1 MLPCCQQESSQ
12 NSVAALVLSVC
23 YYAYGIHFGCHFMR
37 VRLEIRYVWQ
47 RRIVPVVRSQLSPPP
62 PHTHVHTLSLSLS
75 QSASYT
81 CQVSGPGLK
90 SATVNHPTHVLVE
103 LRDSSG
109 RPYSQRQNVTAKL
122 EHIPQTTPT
131 SRLQTTPT
139 SQSQKIA
146 RVAVSMTSPSRYE
159 VSYTAVSRGQHKLH
173 VQVNDRE
180 INGSPFTIT
189 VYPDPTQLGRP
200 VRVVT
205 GLKNPYGITYNSR
218 GEMIVSECDGNRV
231 SIFNIRGQKIRTFG
245 SRGDSPDQMINPAGI
260 AVDDMDN
267 IYVSSLH
274 KLQKF
279 TSSDELI
286 KCVGRKGGKE
296 GEFNQ
301 PRGVTL
307 YDNQVHVCDG
317 DNHRIQVFD
326 LDLNF
331 VRSTGSCG
339 KGRGEFD
346 APQDVKFVTAGNMY
360 VAEISNGRV
369 QVLDSSGHFIRAFG
383 EEGEGKLSM
392 PSGLHIADKHVYVSD
407 WRGDCIVVYETSGKF
422 VTRFGGYG
430 QKEGELCAP
439 FCITSCVD
447 GFIHVCDYAN
457 NRVQIF

>member
-1 MLPCCQQESSQ
+1 MNMIMITLFTFFTYHHTCIIKI
-12 NSVAALVLSVC
+12 NYL
-23 YYAYGIHFGCHFMR
+23 
-37 VRLEIRYVWQ
+37 
-47 RRIVPVVRSQLSPPP
+47 PPP
-62 PHTHVHTLSLSLS
+62 LPHTLSLS

-109 RPYSQRQNVTAKL
+109 RPCSQRQNVTAKL
-122 EHIPQTTPT
+122 EHIPQATPT

-200 VRVVT
+200 VRIVT
-205 GLKNPYGITYNSR
+205 DLEGPYGIAYNSH
-218 GEMIVSECDGNRV
+218 GEMIVSECDGHRV
-231 SIFNIRGQKIRTFG
+231 SIFDIRGQKSRTFG
-245 SRGDSPDQMINPAGI
+245 SHGDSPHKMICPAGI

-267 IYVSSLH
+267 IYVSSEH

-279 TSSDELI
+279 TSNGELI
-286 KCVGRKGGKE
+286 KCVSGRGGKE
-296 GEFNQ
+296 EEFND

-307 YDNQVHVCDG
+307 YDNQVYVCDRN
-317 DNHRIQVFD
+317 NHRIQVFD

-331 VRSTGSCG
+331 VRSIGSRG
-339 KGRGEFD
+339 KGRGEFN
-346 APQDVKFVTAGNMY
+346 APLDVKFDTAGNMY
-360 VAEISNGRV
+360 VAEINNGRV
-369 QVLDSSGHFIRAFG
+369 QVLDSSGHFIGAFG
-383 EEGEGKLSM
+383 EEGEGKLSV

-407 WRGDCIVVYETSGKF
+407 YSGHCIDDCIVVYETSGKF
-422 VTRFGGYG
+422 VTRFGVCG
-430 QKEGELCAP
+430 QKEGQLHYP
-439 FCITSCVD
+439 YRITACVD
-447 GFIHVCDYAN
+447 GFIHVCDSAN